1 MYHYIKNILDYS
13 NKKIVNKSDDYLNK
27 KIARELDWFEIR
39 DDIIPNNKTKL
50 LENYLSFNEK
60 ISQHDM

>member
-1 MYHYIKNILDYS
+1 MYYYIKNIFDYS
-13 NKKIVNKSDDYLNK
+13 NKKIVNNSDDYLNK
-27 KIARELDWFEIR
+27 KISRELDLYVIR
-39 DDIIPNNKTKL
+39 DDIIPNNKTKS